1 MQVQNL
7 FPNSGSNGS
16 NKDGKYSFA
25 PKANLHLTLKTKR
38 TSAYLMEFD
47 RSSQVF
53 RQDVFAGFFFFPERW
68 SFYLYPFYSRILI
81 IITLDGS
88 TFRRML
94 GAYLNSSTGF
104 LTCFVRLPFNSNYF
118 RSHRKC
124 ITL

>member
-53 RQDVFAGFFFFPERW
+53 RQDVFAGFFFSRTVVILSIP
-68 SFYLYPFYSRILI
+68 LYSRILI

>member
-16 NKDGKYSFA
+16 NKDGKYTFA

-53 RQDVFAGFFFFPERW
+53 RQDVFAGFFFFFPNGGNSIHTPFTPE
-68 SFYLYPFYSRILI
+68 F
-81 IITLDGS
+81 
-88 TFRRML
+88 
-94 GAYLNSSTGF
+94 
-104 LTCFVRLPFNSNYF
+104 
-118 RSHRKC
+118 
-124 ITL
+124 